1 MCVPGGTLIFV
12 PSIQGYLSDR
22 GTLDKQE
29 VLLGMVLY
37 LSSIF
42 ILLFARGNLE
52 CESVHS
58 FNGSALGLVLYAF
71 GDF

>member
-1 MCVPGGTLIFV
+1 MIGEPWINRKCFW
-12 PSIQGYLSDR
+12 
-22 GTLDKQE
+22 
-29 VLLGMVLY
+29 GMQSPL

>member
-1 MCVPGGTLIFV
+1 MIGEPWINRKCFW
-12 PSIQGYLSDR
+12 
-22 GTLDKQE
+22 
-29 VLLGMVLY
+29 GMALY

>member
-29 VLLGMVLY
+29 VLLGDGII
-37 LSSIF
+37 SIF